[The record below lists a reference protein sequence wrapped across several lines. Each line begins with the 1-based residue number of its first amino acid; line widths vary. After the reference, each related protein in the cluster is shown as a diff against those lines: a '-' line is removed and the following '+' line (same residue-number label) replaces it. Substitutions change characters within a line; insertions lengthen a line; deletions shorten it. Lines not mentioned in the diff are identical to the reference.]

1 MNRFLVT
8 IVSRDGNVSPE
19 KISERLKKIGESRLA
34 IPAHSG
40 NGFALFFLRTQAAP
54 QNVVSELRGISCDP
68 RKPKP
73 IPVISDNDDLL
84 VVEVGENTVVP
95 SEGVKMWL
103 FRK

>member
-8 IVSRDGNVSPE
+8 IVFREGPISFD
-19 KISERLKKIGESRLA
+19 KIAERLKKIGEVRAA
-34 IPAHSG
+34 IPAQPDCS
-40 NGFALFFLRTQAAP
+40 FALFFLRTQVGCQSVAA
-54 QNVVSELRGISCDP
+54 ELRGVSSDP

-73 IPVISDNDDLL
+73 APVIGDKDDLL
-84 VVEVGENTVVP
+84 VVEVGKNTIVP